1 MLYSAKIYIFD
12 VILAGYSAFFIK
24 ITTFEKIAI
33 MRNCIVGRKEEKAEL
48 DRIFNSHKA
57 EFLAVCGRRRVGK
70 TFLIKEYFEKELVFS
85 VSGLAKANT
94 QKQIKNFYSTLKLYD
109 SSFSEKPAD
118 WLDAFNLLIKYL
130 SCLPQE
136 KKVILLDE
144 LPWMDTPRSGFISA
158 LEHFWNGWASSRRDI
173 VLIVCGSATSWM
185 MDNLINNHGGLHNR
199 LTRQMFL
206 EPFTLNETEQM
217 LEFSGFNLSRYE
229 IAEYYMILG
238 GIPYYMTLL
247 NPEESVAQ
255 NIDRLFFKRNGE
267 LNNEFDNLYA
277 ALFKNS
283 ESYIKIASILN
294 SKRSGLTRNEI
305 AEEAK
310 LPSGGSL
317 SKILKNMESCG
328 FIRKYHCLSLG
339 KTQTLFQ
346 LVDFFSL
353 FYFRFIQHVTGNKTN
368 YWSAIQGTQKF
379 YSWAGLAFENLAL
392 FHIDKIKQ
400 ALGISGIDS
409 EEYTWRKDSNDT
421 AGAQI
426 DLLIDR
432 KDNTI
437 NLCEIKFCES
447 EYELA
452 ADEEMKLR
460 NRISALRLSLK
471 KKTKSIQLTMITSFG
486 VAKGKHSGII
496 QSQVTLD
503 DLFA

>member
-1 MLYSAKIYIFD
+1 
-12 VILAGYSAFFIK
+12 
-24 ITTFEKIAI
+24 
-33 MRNCIVGRKEEKAEL
+33 MRDSIIGRKGEKAEL
-48 DRIFNSHKA
+48 DKIFHSAKA

-94 QKQIKNFYSTLKLYD
+94 KKQIKNFYSTLKLYD
-109 SSFSEKPAD
+109 SSFTEKPND

-130 SCLPQE
+130 TSLPQE
-136 KKVILLDE
+136 RKVILLDE
-144 LPWMDTPRSGFISA
+144 LPWMDTPKSGFISA

-217 LEFSGFNLSRYE
+217 LESLGFNLSRYE

-247 NPEESVAQ
+247 NPEESVSQ
-255 NIDRLFFKRNGE
+255 NIDRLIFKRNGE
-267 LNNEFDNLYA
+267 LKNEFDNLYA
-277 ALFKNS
+277 ALFRNS
-283 ESYIKIASILN
+283 ESYIKVASILN

-305 AEEAK
+305 KEEAK
-310 LPSGGSL
+310 LPSGGTL
-317 SKILKNMESCG
+317 TKILKNMESCG
-328 FIRKYHCLSLG
+328 FIRKFNCISLG
-339 KTQTLFQ
+339 KTQTLYQ

-353 FYFRFIQHVTGNKTN
+353 FYFRFMQHETSNKTN

-379 YSWAGLAFENLAL
+379 YAWAGLAFENVAL
-392 FHIDKIKQ
+392 YHISQIKHT
-400 ALGISGIDS
+400 LGISGIDS
-409 EEYTWRKDSNDT
+409 EEYTWRKDSNESE
-421 AGAQI
+421 GAQI

-437 NLCEIKFCES
+437 NLCEMKFCES
-447 EYELA
+447 IYELK

-460 NRISALRLSLK
+460 NRISALRSSLK

-486 VAKGKHSGII
+486 VAKGKHSGIV

-503 DLFA
+503 DLFS

>member
-1 MLYSAKIYIFD
+1 MSD
-12 VILAGYSAFFIK
+12 S
-24 ITTFEKIAI
+24 
-33 MRNCIVGRKEEKAEL
+33 IVGRNAEKAEL
-48 DRIFNSHKA
+48 NKIFNSAKA

-70 TFLIKEYFEKELVFS
+70 TFLIKEYFENELVFS
-85 VSGLAKANT
+85 VSGLAMANT
-94 QKQIKNFYSTLKLYD
+94 QKQIKNFYATLKLYD
-109 SSFSEKPAD
+109 SSLSEKPID

-130 SCLPQE
+130 DSLPHE
-136 KKVILLDE
+136 RKVILLDE
-144 LPWMDTPRSGFISA
+144 LPWMDTPKSGFISA

-217 LEFSGFNLSRYE
+217 LESLGFNLSRYE

-255 NIDRLFFKRNGE
+255 NIDRLIFKRNGE
-267 LNNEFDNLYA
+267 LKNEFDNLYA
-277 ALFKNS
+277 ALFRNS
-283 ESYIKIASILN
+283 ESYIKVASILN
-294 SKRSGLTRNEI
+294 SKHSGLTRHEI
-305 AEEAK
+305 MEEAK
-310 LPSGGSL
+310 LPSGGTL
-317 SKILKNMESCG
+317 TKILKNMESCG
-328 FIRKYHCLSLG
+328 FIRKFTCISIG
-339 KTQTLFQ
+339 KTQTLYQ
-346 LVDFFSL
+346 LVDFFSI
-353 FYFRFIQHVTGNKTN
+353 FYFRFIQHKTGNKTN
-368 YWSAIQGTQKF
+368 FWSAIQGTQKF
-379 YSWAGLAFENLAL
+379 YVWAGLAFENVAL
-392 FHIDKIKQ
+392 YHIGQIKR

-409 EEYTWRKDSNDT
+409 EEYTWRKDSNET
-421 AGAQI
+421 GGAQI

-437 NLCEIKFCES
+437 NLCEMKFCES
-447 EYELA
+447 VYELT

-460 NRISALRLSLK
+460 NRISALKSSLK
-471 KKTKSIQLTMITSFG
+471 KKSKSVQLTMITSFG

-496 QSQVTLD
+496 QCQVTLD

>member
-1 MLYSAKIYIFD
+1 
-12 VILAGYSAFFIK
+12 
-24 ITTFEKIAI
+24 
-33 MRNCIVGRKEEKAEL
+33 MRDSIVGRKTEKAEL
-48 DRIFNSHKA
+48 DKIFHSAKA

-70 TFLIKEYFEKELVFS
+70 TFLIKEFFEKELVLS
-85 VSGLAKANT
+85 VSGISKANT

-109 SSFSEKPAD
+109 SSLTEKPND

-130 SCLPQE
+130 ISLPQE
-136 KKVILLDE
+136 RKVILLDE
-144 LPWMDTPRSGFISA
+144 LPWMDTPKSGFISA

-217 LEFSGFNLSRYE
+217 LESLGFNLSRYE

-255 NIDRLFFKRNGE
+255 NIDRLIFKRNGE
-267 LNNEFDNLYA
+267 LKNEFDNLYA
-277 ALFKNS
+277 ALFRNS
-283 ESYIKIASILN
+283 ENYIKVASILN

-305 AEEAK
+305 KEEAR
-310 LPSGGSL
+310 LPSGGTL
-317 SKILKNMESCG
+317 TKILKNMESCG
-328 FIRKYHCLSLG
+328 FIRKFNCLSLG
-339 KTQTLFQ
+339 KTQTLYQ

-353 FYFRFIQHVTGNKTN
+353 FYFRFIQHETGSKTN

-379 YSWAGLAFENLAL
+379 YTWAGLAFENVAL
-392 FHIDKIKQ
+392 YHIGQIKQ

-409 EEYTWRKDSNDT
+409 EQYTWRKDSNET
-421 AGAQI
+421 EGAQI

-437 NLCEIKFCES
+437 NLCEMKFCES
-447 EYELA
+447 VYELKT
-452 ADEEMKLR
+452 DEEMKLR
-460 NRISALRLSLK
+460 NRISVLRSSLK

-486 VAKGKHSGII
+486 VAKGKHSGIV

>member
-1 MLYSAKIYIFD
+1 
-12 VILAGYSAFFIK
+12 
-24 ITTFEKIAI
+24 
-33 MRNCIVGRKEEKAEL
+33 MRDSIIGRKAERSEL
-48 DRIFNSHKA
+48 DKIFNSSKA

-94 QKQIKNFYSTLKLYD
+94 PKQIKNFYTTLKLYD
-109 SSFSEKPAD
+109 SSLTEKPGD

-130 SCLPQE
+130 TSLPQE
-136 KKVILLDE
+136 RKVILLDE
-144 LPWMDTPRSGFISA
+144 LPWMDTPKSGFISA

-206 EPFTLNETEQM
+206 EPFTLYETEQM
-217 LEFSGFNLSRYE
+217 LESLGFNLSRYE

-255 NIDRLFFKRNGE
+255 NIDRLIFKRNGE
-267 LNNEFDNLYA
+267 LKNEFDNLYA
-277 ALFKNS
+277 ALFRNS
-283 ESYIKIASILN
+283 ESYIKVASILN

-305 AEEAK
+305 KEEAK
-310 LPSGGSL
+310 LPSGGTL
-317 SKILKNMESCG
+317 TNILKNMESCG
-328 FIRKYHCLSLG
+328 FIRKYNSLSLR
-339 KTQTLFQ
+339 KT
-346 LVDFFSL
+346 
-353 FYFRFIQHVTGNKTN
+353 
-368 YWSAIQGTQKF
+368 
-379 YSWAGLAFENLAL
+379 
-392 FHIDKIKQ
+392 Q

-409 EEYTWRKDSNDT
+409 EEYTWRKDSNET
-421 AGAQI
+421 EGAQI

-437 NLCEIKFCES
+437 NLCEMKFCES
-447 EYELA
+447 VYELK

-460 NRISALRLSLK
+460 NRISALRSSLK

-486 VAKGKHSGII
+486 VAKGKHSGIV

-503 DLFA
+503 DLFAS

>member
-1 MLYSAKIYIFD
+1 
-12 VILAGYSAFFIK
+12 
-24 ITTFEKIAI
+24 
-33 MRNCIVGRKEEKAEL
+33 MRDSIVGRKAEKAEL
-48 DRIFNSHKA
+48 DKIFHSAKA

-85 VSGLAKANT
+85 VSGISKANT

-109 SSFSEKPAD
+109 SSLTEKPND

-130 SCLPQE
+130 TSLPQE
-136 KKVILLDE
+136 RKVILLDE
-144 LPWMDTPRSGFISA
+144 LPWMDTPKSGFISA

-217 LEFSGFNLSRYE
+217 LESLGFNLSRYE

-255 NIDRLFFKRNGE
+255 NIDRLIFKRNGE
-267 LNNEFDNLYA
+267 LKNEFDNLYA
-277 ALFKNS
+277 ALFRNS
-283 ESYIKIASILN
+283 ENYIKVASILN

-305 AEEAK
+305 KEEAK
-310 LPSGGSL
+310 LPSGGTL
-317 SKILKNMESCG
+317 TKILKNMESCG
-328 FIRKYHCLSLG
+328 FIRKFNCLSLG
-339 KTQTLFQ
+339 KTQTLYQ

-353 FYFRFIQHVTGNKTN
+353 FYFRFIQHETGSKTN
-368 YWSAIQGTQKF
+368 YWGAIQGTQKF
-379 YSWAGLAFENLAL
+379 YTWAGLAFENVAL
-392 FHIDKIKQ
+392 YHIGQIKQ

-409 EEYTWRKDSNDT
+409 EQYTWRKDSNET
-421 AGAQI
+421 EGAQI

-437 NLCEIKFCES
+437 NLCEMKFCES
-447 EYELA
+447 VYELK

-460 NRISALRLSLK
+460 NRISVLRSSLK

-486 VAKGKHSGII
+486 VAKGKHSGIV